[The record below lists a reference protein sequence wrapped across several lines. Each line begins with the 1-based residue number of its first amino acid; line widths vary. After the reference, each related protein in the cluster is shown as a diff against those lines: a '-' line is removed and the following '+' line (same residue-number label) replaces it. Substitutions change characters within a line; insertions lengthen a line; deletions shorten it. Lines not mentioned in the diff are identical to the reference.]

1 MNTPTTHPLDKYT
14 EQALEIIGAA
24 IAAFKVTK
32 RDNEN
37 PRWLIALDNGK
48 VESSQGGKLSGTIA
62 VDPVDLPK
70 WRELGPDGYTGE
82 QWFRALKH
90 AYLDALALP
99 GGMPKDH
106 PLRDRRN
113 KVLPVSAQAAA
124 TIAATVPAVQAPV
137 PVPTAPAPIPA
148 KATKDGPPTPETI
161 RDLIDASEY
170 DQAAALAMQTAG
182 IRLSF
187 TLSDTKP
194 CPWDATGRDGY
205 RPHWRVQV
213 ASKTGRTIVDYFD
226 SLNAGKDGAPEPS
239 AYSLIACLSWA
250 DPGTF
255 EQFCS
260 EYGYDQDSRN
270 AEKTWKAVRK
280 QFLSLGR
287 VVINEQD
294 RELLAAIS

>member
-1 MNTPTTHPLDKYT
+1 MNTPTTHSLDKYAPK
-14 EQALEIIGAA
+14 ALEIIASAVDRFRATG
-24 IAAFKVTK
+24 
-32 RDNEN
+32 RDHDN
-37 PRWLIALDNGK
+37 PRWLIVDSYGK
-48 VESSQGGKLSGTIA
+48 VASSQGLIPAGSIA
-62 VDPVDLPK
+62 IDPKDANL
-70 WRELGPDGYTGE
+70 WTANGE

-90 AYLDALALP
+90 AYLDALKVP

-106 PLRDRRN
+106 PLRDHTN
-113 KVLPVSAQAAA
+113 AVLSPSEQVAA
-124 TIAATVPAVQAPV
+124 TIAASVPTVQAPA

-148 KATKDGPPTPETI
+148 KVPKDGPTTPETV
-161 RDLIDASEY
+161 RDLIDASKY
-170 DQAAALAMQTAG
+170 DQAAALAMQAAG

-187 TLSDTKP
+187 TLSDSKLA
-194 CPWDATGRDGY
+194 PWDNGREGY

-213 ASKTGRTIVDYFD
+213 ASNTGRTTVDFWD
-226 SLNAGKDGAPEPS
+226 SLSAGQDGAPQPS

-287 VVINEQD
+287 VVTNEQD